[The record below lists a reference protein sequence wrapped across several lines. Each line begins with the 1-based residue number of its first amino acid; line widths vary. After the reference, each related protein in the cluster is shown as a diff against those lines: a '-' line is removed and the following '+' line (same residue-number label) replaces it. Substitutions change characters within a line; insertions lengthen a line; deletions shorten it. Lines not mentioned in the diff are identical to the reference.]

1 MIIRNIILLIFLN
14 LNIILCKGSIISGNI
29 FDANSND
36 PLIGANI
43 ILQHPNN
50 TSFNLGAATD
60 VDGFYKIS
68 DIPIGNYTITV
79 LYIGYETK
87 KITDIKVK
95 ADQNYKYDFKLSPSA
110 IQLQETIVTLQL
122 KSEKYLKIFFLIP

>member
-1 MIIRNIILLIFLN
+1 MIIRNIILLIFLS
-14 LNIILCKGSIISGNI
+14 LNFILCKGSIISGNI

-43 ILQHPNN
+43 ILQQPNN

-110 IQLQETIVTLQL
+110 IQLQETIVTST
-122 KSEKYLKIFFLIP
+122 KRK